1 MVMDLVQVRL
11 PKGLINDIDSEVSSG
26 RYANR
31 SDVIRDALRLMT
43 LRKMV
48 GVLPNKGDS
57 VKEVQE
63 IREKLARNIKSF
75 KDVQEINTLANE

>member
-1 MVMDLVQVRL
+1 MDLVQVRL

-48 GVLPNKGDS
+48 GIISNKENS
-57 VKEVQE
+57 VKEVRE
-63 IREKLARNIKSF
+63 IRKKLSKSIKSF
-75 KDVQEINTLANE
+75 EDVKEINSLADE